1 MNNSINNLNK
11 DTTRDTITPENDFNT
26 LRKLN
31 EHLKEI
37 VENNILFMFIE
48 LLKKI
53 SDDYQ
58 DKGLHFDELK
68 NKYLSYFKNN
78 MTNSNKYCGILSMN
92 LDNIDYTQIN
102 TSTPIKP
109 TIPQHK
115 TTPPRKTSPIKNNTE
130 PTDGACINNNKCCA
144 RTSSGNQCSRNKQ
157 SGSDLCGCHVKRQ
170 PYGLITQP
178 QTANETVKPK
188 RKERKNSISDNPIW
202 DQDSTD
208 QIDGEIE
215 NIDGIDYLINNDTQY
230 IYSLPADFTDNN
242 EHEQSV
248 EIGGLKIVGKK
259 LSDGE
264 ITWYTDNDL
273 MFLNH

>member
-1 MNNSINNLNK
+1 MNNSINNLNE
-11 DTTRDTITPENDFNT
+11 DTTHETITPENDFNT

-58 DKGLHFDELK
+58 DKGIHFDELK

-115 TTPPRKTSPIKNNTE
+115 TTPPRKTTPIKNNTE

-178 QTANETVKPK
+178 QTTNETVKPK
-188 RKERKNSISDNPIW
+188 RKERKNSISDNPIC
-202 DQDSTD
+202 DQDPTD

-242 EHEQSV
+242 EHEQAV
-248 EIGGLKIVGKK
+248 EIGDLKVVGKK
-259 LSDGE
+259 LPNGE
-264 ITWYTDNDL
+264 NIWYTDNDL